1 MEIINFQKV
10 RKPLG
15 KTRAFFT
22 LETTQFYIH
31 HCRLVETDSGK
42 LVAYLPRFGKN
53 DPVVTFKDPDY
64 LEYIGELAAVIYASK
79 K

>member
-1 MEIINFQKV
+1 MNVINLQKV

-22 LETTQFYIH
+22 LETSQFYIH

-42 LVAYLPRFGKN
+42 LVAYLPRFGLN

-64 LEYIGELAAVIYASK
+64 LNIIGDLAIKIYLTK

>member
-1 MEIINFQKV
+1 MNVINLQKV

-22 LETTQFYIH
+22 LELEQFFIY
-31 HCRLVETDSGK
+31 HCRLVETDSGTM
-42 LVAYLPRFGKN
+42 VAYLPRFGKN
-53 DPVVTFKDPDY
+53 DPVVVEKDPDY
-64 LEYIGELAAVIYASK
+64 LNIIGRLATKIYLTK